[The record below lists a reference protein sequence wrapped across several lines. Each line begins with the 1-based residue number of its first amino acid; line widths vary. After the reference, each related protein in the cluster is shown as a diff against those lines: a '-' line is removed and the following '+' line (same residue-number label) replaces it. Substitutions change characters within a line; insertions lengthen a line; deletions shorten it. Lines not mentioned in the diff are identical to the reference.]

1 MSEEVISE
9 EGQKRL
15 LSIARQTLE
24 ATIREEPV
32 PEFEETSEELVAP
45 RGLFVTLTKKGRL
58 RGCLGHFTSDRPLYE
73 MVSETAVASATDDPR
88 FVHQQI
94 TPDELAE
101 VEIEISVLSP
111 MRRIDDPLSIELGT
125 HGIYI
130 KKGWRSGTF
139 LPQVA
144 TEHNMTKEEF
154 LSSCC
159 SHKAGMAPDAW
170 KDKDTE
176 VYVYT
181 AQVFH
186 EET

>member
-1 MSEEVISE
+1 
-9 EGQKRL
+9 
-15 LSIARQTLE
+15 
-24 ATIREEPV
+24 
-32 PEFEETSEELVAP
+32 
-45 RGLFVTLTKKGRL
+45 
-58 RGCLGHFTSDRPLYE
+58 